1 MQKRIYSLII
11 MAMFLFFGG
20 GKVVAQ
26 DVHFSQFFSNPVY
39 LNPAFAGANVC
50 PRVVAN
56 FRDQWPSIS
65 GTFVSYSA
73 SYDQHFDKLAGGI
86 GVLLMGDHAGQ
97 GTINTYAASF
107 IYSYKLK
114 VSRKFSMRFAL
125 QATCQ
130 QKSLDW
136 SKLTF
141 PDMIDPKYGFVYETN
156 ETQPSKLTKVVADFS
171 TGFIGY
177 TDKLYF
183 GLAVHH
189 FTRPYE
195 GFISVSRLPIKW
207 TAHFG
212 GYFDLKRKSRRARSF
227 GDISIS
233 PNIIYQHQLSFH
245 QFNYGMYLNYYPFV
259 VGVWYRHSIK
269 NSDAII
275 FMFGLQH
282 EMIRVAYS
290 YDLTVSKLANL
301 SGGAHEVSLQFLFK
315 CPEKARVMKDLNCP
329 SF

>member
-1 MQKRIYSLII
+1 MQKHLFII
-11 MAMFLFFGG
+11 VIFSMIFLGS

-50 PRVVAN
+50 PRIVLN

-86 GVLLMGDHAGQ
+86 GVLVMGDRAGQ
-97 GTINTYAASF
+97 GTISTYSASL

-114 VSRKFSMRFAL
+114 VTRKFNMRFAL
-125 QATCQ
+125 QATYQ
-130 QKSLDW
+130 QKTLDW

-141 PDMIDPKYGFVYETN
+141 GDMIDPKYGFVYQTN
-156 ETQPSKLTKVVADFS
+156 ETQPERLSKGVIDFS
-171 TGFIGY
+171 AGFIGY

-183 GLAVHH
+183 GFAANHV
-189 FTRPYE
+189 TRPYE
-195 GFISVSRLPIKW
+195 GFISISRLPIKW
-207 TAHFG
+207 TGHFG
-212 GYFDLKRKSRRARSF
+212 GYFDLKRKSRKVRSF
-227 GDISIS
+227 GDIAIS
-233 PNIIYQHQLSFH
+233 PNIIYQQQMQFHQL
-245 QFNYGMYLNYYPFV
+245 NYGMYLNYYPFV
-259 VGVWYRHSIK
+259 VGVWFRQCFK
-269 NSDAII
+269 NADA
-275 FMFGLQH
+275 FVFLFGLQH
-282 EMIRVAYS
+282 ERIRVAYS

-301 SGGAHEVSLQFLFK
+301 SGGAHEVSLQLLLK
-315 CPEKARVMKDLNCP
+315 CPEKTRIMRDLNCP